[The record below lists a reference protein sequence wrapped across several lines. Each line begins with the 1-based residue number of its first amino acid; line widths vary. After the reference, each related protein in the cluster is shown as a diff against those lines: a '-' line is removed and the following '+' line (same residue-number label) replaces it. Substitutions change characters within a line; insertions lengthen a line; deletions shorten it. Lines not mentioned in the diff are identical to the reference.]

1 MRRVPYPVGCSSCC
15 CWFIRAVVLTRNLL
29 VATGLGQQIKAE
41 KHTEKSKK
49 SLFTRRDDVQS
60 DSLSVYLSV
69 CPSVGPASWSATL
82 NIYFSCRR
90 SSKPICQHLGK
101 HFNKPSYNPRCS
113 PRQFR
118 SLDQFYLSL
127 PLFLSPFICLTV
139 KHVKCNFRN
148 LSAHFL
154 QLHCL
159 ATNKI
164 SIDSQLIIF
173 QMC

>member
-1 MRRVPYPVGCSSCC
+1 MRREPYPVGCSSCC

-41 KHTEKSKK
+41 KNIQRKVKNRCLLDATTS
-49 SLFTRRDDVQS
+49 SRTVC
-60 DSLSVYLSV
+60 LSV
-69 CPSVGPASWSATL
+69 CPSVRPASWSATL

-118 SLDQFYLSL
+118 SLDQFYLCL
-127 PLFLSPFICLTV
+127 PLFLS
-139 KHVKCNFRN
+139 
-148 LSAHFL
+148 LSL
-154 QLHCL
+154 PHCE
-159 ATNKI
+159 A
-164 SIDSQLIIF
+164 
-173 QMC
+173 C

>member
-1 MRRVPYPVGCSSCC
+1 MRREPYPVGCSCC

-41 KHTEKSKK
+41 KNIQSKVKK

-60 DSLSVYLSV
+60 DSLSVRRSV
-69 CPSVGPASWSATL
+69 CPSVRLASWSATL

-118 SLDQFYLSL
+118 SLDQFYLPPFLSL
-127 PLFLSPFICLTV
+127 P
-139 KHVKCNFRN
+139 
-148 LSAHFL
+148 
-154 QLHCL
+154 HCE
-159 ATNKI
+159 A
-164 SIDSQLIIF
+164 
-173 QMC
+173 C

>member
-1 MRRVPYPVGCSSCC
+1 MRREPYPVGCSCCCCC

-49 SLFTRRDDVQS
+49 SLFTRRDDVQL
-60 DSLSVYLSV
+60 DSLSVRPYGLLV
-69 CPSVGPASWSATL
+69 GYFEHIFQLPSQLQA
-82 NIYFSCRR
+82 
-90 SSKPICQHLGK
+90 HL
-101 HFNKPSYNPRCS
+101 
-113 PRQFR
+113 

-127 PLFLSPFICLTV
+127 SLPFFVCLSV